1 MKRLAIGI
9 IGAGRI
15 GNVHAESIT
24 YQIPQAQIVM
34 VSDVDGAK
42 AKALAER
49 LGIPRWSADYR
60 DILRNAAIEAVL
72 ICSPTNTHADIAV
85 EAANAGKHIFC
96 EKPVDLTV
104 EKILMAKAA
113 VERAN
118 VTMQIGFNRRF
129 DHNHEKVRQIV
140 SSGALGKVE
149 LVKIT
154 SRDPA
159 PPSPEYAASSGG
171 LFLDMMI
178 HDFDMAQYLAGS
190 PVKDVYAQGAVLV
203 DKAIGEAGDIDTAV
217 VTLTFENGALG
228 VIDNSRRAAY
238 GYDQRV
244 EVFGEKGMAANEN
257 DCDTTV
263 RVATAQGVTADKPQ
277 YFFLERYMGSF
288 VREMKAFV
296 AAVKDGTAAP
306 VTVEDALSPVLVALA
321 AKQSMA
327 EGRKV
332 SVGDI
337 AQAHHV

>member
-1 MKRLAIGI
+1 MKRLTIGI

-24 YQIPQAQIVM
+24 YHIPEAEILM
-34 VSDVDGAK
+34 ISDVDSVK

-49 LGIPRWSADYR
+49 LGIPKWSDNHL
-60 DILRNAAIEAVL
+60 DIINNPDIEAVL
-72 ICSPTNTHADIAV
+72 VCSPTNTHADITI

-96 EKPVDLTV
+96 EKPVDLTI
-104 EKILMAKAA
+104 EKILQAKAA
-113 VERAN
+113 VEKAG

-129 DHNHEKVRQIV
+129 DHNHEKVREIAQ
-140 SSGALGKVE
+140 SGALGKVE
-149 LVKIT
+149 LVKTT

-159 PPSPEYAASSGG
+159 PPSAEYAASSGG
-171 LFLDMMI
+171 LFMDMMI
-178 HDFDMAQYLAGS
+178 HDFDMAQFLAGS

-244 EVFGEKGMAANEN
+244 EVFGEKGMAADEN

-263 RVATAQGVTADKPQ
+263 RVSTAQGVVSDKPQ

-288 VREMKAFV
+288 VKEMKAFV
-296 AAVKDGTAAP
+296 AAVRDGTPAP
-306 VTVEDALSPVLVALA
+306 VTVDDALSPVILALA
-321 AKQSMA
+321 AKKSMA

-332 SVGDI
+332 AVREI
-337 AQAHHV
+337 MEAHHV